1 MTTPLEIIDRVIAEH
16 QINVVLGD
24 VRKSM
29 GEFDALLSLQEI
41 QSQCNQ
47 TSMDQLISQKK
58 QVLEALSLVQNRLDN
73 HHYFEENALRPLFG
87 ELFMK
92 ALILEHSE
100 IRRDIEEIILIIN
113 DCMLEGFTQADL
125 QERKTILQERISNL
139 CLTLEQHANLEEQ
152 MLQML
157 RKVYQS
163 GPTVPRDKPGT
174 AAK

>member
-1 MTTPLEIIDRVIAEH
+1 
-16 QINVVLGD
+16 
-24 VRKSM
+24 
-29 GEFDALLSLQEI
+29 
-41 QSQCNQ
+41 
-47 TSMDQLISQKK
+47 
-58 QVLEALSLVQNRLDN
+58 
-73 HHYFEENALRPLFG
+73 
-87 ELFMK
+87 MK

-125 QERKTILQERISNL
+125 LERKTILQERISNL